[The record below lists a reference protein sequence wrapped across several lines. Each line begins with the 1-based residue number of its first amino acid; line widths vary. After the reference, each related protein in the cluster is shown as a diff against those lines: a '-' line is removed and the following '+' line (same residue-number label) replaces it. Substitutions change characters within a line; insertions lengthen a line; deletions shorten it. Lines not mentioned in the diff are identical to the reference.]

1 MKRLLRKICSLALVF
16 VLSICL
22 ASTAYAADTIN
33 EDLGLTGPTNLFIDV
48 CDNLFSQDSTYRA
61 LDSEGNDI
69 TENFL
74 AKYQSAYH
82 TGDYTQI
89 WNAVK
94 DSAISV
100 TWENETPQPTH
111 RLDVNGSA
119 SRSFYVLGTTKDHM
133 PGTTFEMSYDV
144 SGTYRYHDSTGEI
157 FDCSDAT
164 LNITAFNG
172 GALFSY
178 ELYNIST
185 NYRIA
190 SNSKSVTFSASFSL
204 NFIYNS
210 YYIPGVSFWQE
221 SFGPYSGSVT
231 GTTY

>member
-82 TGDYTQI
+82 TGD
-89 WNAVK
+89 
-94 DSAISV
+94 
-100 TWENETPQPTH
+100 
-111 RLDVNGSA
+111 
-119 SRSFYVLGTTKDHM
+119 
-133 PGTTFEMSYDV
+133 
-144 SGTYRYHDSTGEI
+144 
-157 FDCSDAT
+157 
-164 LNITAFNG
+164 
-172 GALFSY
+172 
-178 ELYNIST
+178 
-185 NYRIA
+185 
-190 SNSKSVTFSASFSL
+190 
-204 NFIYNS
+204 
-210 YYIPGVSFWQE
+210 
-221 SFGPYSGSVT
+221 
-231 GTTY
+231 